1 MEKRKNI
8 MIHIRQYLFP
18 FSIRGTVLVF
28 FLLLVFSG
36 ACAALEPERYV
47 KDGKQALDV
56 GEYDQALRLFSL
68 GARQAENEQDKRWQA
83 DFYFYMGLTQQQ
95 KSESLKDNQ
104 DRKNVFLEAA
114 RFYEKALVTR
124 PDFGAVLNNLAYI
137 YDQIGLADQASRFYQ
152 KAIKLNDKRQSFY
165 EVNYADFLFDYQE
178 LQKALGYY
186 RLALKSQPDNS
197 YARKKIIDV
206 SITLGDRG
214 LVPFLW
220 ELMGNGWIIE
230 AQQGA
235 LQALLEKKWSSS
247 RRDREELLALAVVGL
262 SRQMYD
268 PCEFAGSEVGNKF
281 RKLSA
286 DPALRREAQDII
298 ALHQLEKNDFSKFS
312 HWAHKGD
319 LFTDPSQGVWPRDAF
334 LKLIRSLG
342 DRYRGYRDFQQA
354 ETYYLLA
361 TNLDRQAPD
370 PDAILKLADLY
381 IAQGDQEE
389 LKKMMAEHQ
398 ISLFKGKARAYRNS
412 HLQKIYQ
419 YHRALGVIYA
429 NIDNWG
435 DSRTSTSAIFQLE
448 HALKTAQVI
457 NGRTEKKED
466 QIIVEPRLVTYLAD
480 GYKLKNQPDKAI
492 RIQLD
497 AAETMMDQGAFLPAK
512 KVLAPLAK
520 TPPAVMKDIEKE
532 RYIEIRNK
540 VGHF

>member
-1 MEKRKNI
+1 
-8 MIHIRQYLFP
+8 MIHIRQYLFS
-18 FSIRGTVLVF
+18 FSIRGTVLIF

-36 ACAALEPERYV
+36 ACAALEPEKYV
-47 KDGKQALDV
+47 KDGKQALGV
-56 GEYDQALRLFSL
+56 GEYDQALRLFKL

-95 KSESLKDNQ
+95 KAESLKDNQ

-114 RFYEKALVTR
+114 RFYENALEIR
-124 PDFGAVLNNLAYI
+124 PDFGAALNNLAYVH
-137 YDQIGLADQASRFYQ
+137 DQIGLADQASRFYQ

-165 EVNYADFLFDYQE
+165 EVNYADFLFDHQE

-186 RLALKSQPDNS
+186 RRALKSQPDNS
-197 YARKKIIDV
+197 HARKKIIDV
-206 SITLGDRG
+206 SIALDDKG

-220 ELMGNGWIIE
+220 ELMENGWIIE
-230 AQQGA
+230 ARQGA
-235 LQALLEKKWSSS
+235 IQALLEKKWSS

-268 PCEFAGSEVGNKF
+268 PREFAGSEVGNKF

-298 ALHQLEKNDFSKFS
+298 SLHQLEKNDFSKFS

-319 LFTDPSQGVWPRDAF
+319 LFREPSQGVWPRDAF
-334 LKLIRSLG
+334 LQLIRSLG
-342 DRYRGYRDFQQA
+342 DRYRGYGDFQQA

-361 TNLDRQAPD
+361 INLDRQAPD

-381 IAQGDQEE
+381 ISRGDQEE

-398 ISLFKGKARAYRNS
+398 ISMFKGKARAYRNS

-492 RIQLD
+492 QIQLD
-497 AAETMMDQGAFLPAK
+497 AAETMIDQGAFLPAK
-512 KVLAPLAK
+512 KVLAPLAT
-520 TPPAVMKDIEKE
+520 TPPAVMNDIEKE

>member
-1 MEKRKNI
+1 MEQRKTI
-8 MIHIRQYLFP
+8 MNHIRQNMFPLFMP
-18 FSIRGTVLVF
+18 GTVLVF
-28 FLLLVFSG
+28 SLLLVFSG

-47 KDGKQALDV
+47 KDGKQALGV
-56 GEYDQALRLFSL
+56 GEYDQALRLFKL

-95 KSESLKDNQ
+95 KAESLKDNAG
-104 DRKNVFLEAA
+104 RNTVFAEAV
-114 RFYEKALVTR
+114 RFYEKALDIR
-124 PDFGAVLNNLAYI
+124 PDIGSALNNLAHV
-137 YDQIGLADQASRFYQ
+137 YDQMGLTDQASRFYR

-165 EVNYADFLFDYQE
+165 EVNYADFLFGHDE
-178 LQKALGYY
+178 LHAALKYY
-186 RLALKSQPDNS
+186 RRVLKSQPDNS
-197 YARKKIIDV
+197 HVRKKIIDA
-206 SITLGDRG
+206 SISLGDKR

-220 ELMGNGWIIE
+220 ELMENGWSIE

-235 LQALLEKKWSSS
+235 MQTLLEAKWSF

-262 SRQMYD
+262 SMQMYD
-268 PCEFAGSEVGNKF
+268 PREFTGSDVGNKF
-281 RKLSA
+281 RQLSS

-298 ALHQLEKNDFSKFS
+298 DLHQLEKNDFNKFS

-319 LFTDPSQGVWPRDAF
+319 LFSDPSQGVWPRDAF
-334 LKLIRSLG
+334 LQLVRSLG
-342 DRYRGYRDFQQA
+342 DRYRGYLNFQQA

-361 TNLDRQAPD
+361 INLDHYAPD

-389 LKKMMAEHQ
+389 LKKMMAEYQ
-398 ISLFKGKARAYRNS
+398 ISLFKGKAKAYRNS
-412 HLQKIYQ
+412 HLIKIYQ

-435 DSRTSTSAIFQLE
+435 NSQTSTSAIFQLE
-448 HALKTAQVI
+448 HAIKTAQVI

-480 GYKLKNQPDKAI
+480 GYKRMNQPDKAI

-497 AAETMMDQGAFLPAK
+497 AAETMMRQGASSQAE
-512 KVLAPLAK
+512 KVLVPLA
-520 TPPAVMKDIEKE
+520 TVPQAVMKDEQKK
-532 RYIEIRNK
+532 RYIEIRSK
-540 VGHF
+540 IGPF

>member
-1 MEKRKNI
+1 
-8 MIHIRQYLFP
+8 MIHIRQYLFS
-18 FSIRGTVLVF
+18 FFIRGTVLIF

-47 KDGKQALDV
+47 KDGKQALGV
-56 GEYDQALRLFSL
+56 GKYDQALRLFKL
-68 GARQAENEQDKRWQA
+68 GVLQAEDEQDKRWQA

-95 KSESLKDNQ
+95 KAESLKDKQ

-114 RFYEKALVTR
+114 RFYKKALDVR
-124 PDFGAVLNNLAYI
+124 PDFGAALNNLAHVH
-137 YDQIGLADQASRFYQ
+137 DQMGLADQAVRFYL
-152 KAIKLNDKRQSFY
+152 KAIELNDKRQSFY
-165 EVNYADFLFDYQE
+165 EVNYADFLFDHGE
-178 LQKALGYY
+178 LHEALKYY
-186 RLALKSQPDNS
+186 RRVFKLQPDNS
-197 YARKKIIDV
+197 RARKRIIDV
-206 SITLGDRG
+206 SIALGDRG

-220 ELMGNGWIIE
+220 ELMKNGWSIE
-230 AQQGA
+230 ARQGA
-235 LQALLEKKWSSS
+235 MQALLEKKWSS

-268 PCEFAGSEVGNKF
+268 PREFAGSEIGNKF

-286 DPALRREAQDII
+286 DPALRREARDII
-298 ALHQLEKNDFSKFS
+298 ALHQLEKNDFNKYF

-319 LFTDPSQGVWPRDAF
+319 LFRDPPQGVWPRDAF
-334 LKLIRSLG
+334 LQLIRSLG
-342 DRYRGYRDFQQA
+342 DRYRGYRDFQRA
-354 ETYYLLA
+354 EKYYLLA
-361 TNLDRQAPD
+361 VNLDHYAPD
-370 PDAILKLADLY
+370 PDAVLKLADLY

-448 HALKTAQVI
+448 HAIKTARVI
-457 NGRTEKKED
+457 NRRTEKKED

-492 RIQLD
+492 GIQLD
-497 AAETMMDQGAFLPAK
+497 AAETMMRQGASSQAE
-512 KVLAPLAK
+512 KVLLPLA
-520 TPPAVMKDIEKE
+520 TAPQAVMKDEQKK
-532 RYIEIRNK
+532 RYIEIRSK
-540 VGHF
+540 IGHF